1 MRNFLIINLETFI
14 NNNMKRFRFDKPLI
28 EAEVNPHR
36 KDVLWVKVID
46 GKVSIYDTD
55 ATGEWVKITE

>member
-1 MRNFLIINLETFI
+1 
-14 NNNMKRFRFDKPLI
+14 MKRFRFDKPLI
-28 EAEVNPHR
+28 EAGENPHR

-55 ATGEWVKITE
+55 AAGQWVKITE

>member
-1 MRNFLIINLETFI
+1 
-14 NNNMKRFRFDKPLI
+14 MKRFKFNKPLI
-28 EAEVNPHR
+28 EAEENPQR
-36 KDVLWVKVID
+36 TDVLWVKVVD

>member
-1 MRNFLIINLETFI
+1 
-14 NNNMKRFRFDKPLI
+14 MKRFRFDKPLI